1 MQKQLLAIV
10 EYGGYP
16 DFSRLYEQK
25 GYSVIQLNNMR
36 KVIQY
41 LKKQQPDVIVAEFN
55 FQSDFRDRTSS
66 LESLLAVTQRWPAI
80 RVIILYDAE
89 YRQQF
94 EKLAE
99 RFSIDRAIAFPVT
112 EDALTKALA

>member
-41 LKKQQPDVIVAEFN
+41 LKKRGKKKI
-55 FQSDFRDRTSS
+55 
-66 LESLLAVTQRWPAI
+66 
-80 RVIILYDAE
+80 
-89 YRQQF
+89 
-94 EKLAE
+94 
-99 RFSIDRAIAFPVT
+99 
-112 EDALTKALA
+112 